1 MFEVEMFETLCG
13 VSHGYLLLLFSFFPP
28 SFLDCCQ
35 YSVAFIYFLIFFF
48 TCDHV
53 IRYNSKC
60 LQALLKPRLT
70 NFELILTM
78 LEEDPPVLKLQ
89 SVVTAI
95 CRSLSKQVKLESL
108 LLDMG
113 LCTSQLV
120 QICLKLEKC
129 THLTRLSLPHLR
141 CERGAVSAL
150 AALLSRRR
158 SLINLSLPSCWGA
171 RDDPPSSSGVSMGKK
186 EKKHISSLFNIMNH
200 QFRFRKW

>member
-1 MFEVEMFETLCG
+1 MSFCKGPCVER
-13 VSHGYLLLLFSFFPP
+13 V
-28 SFLDCCQ
+28 LDR
-35 YSVAFIYFLIFFF
+35 IYFIIFPY
-48 TCDHV
+48 TCDNL
-53 IRYNSKC
+53 IIYNINC

-120 QICLKLEKC
+120 QICSKLEKC

-150 AALLSRRR
+150 ATLLSRRR
-158 SLINLSLPSCWGA
+158 SLTNLSLPSCWGA
-171 RDDPPSSSGVSMGKK
+171 RDDPPSSSGVSMGKINNFFK
-186 EKKHISSLFNIMNH
+186 RTLERNILSI
-200 QFRFRKW
+200 